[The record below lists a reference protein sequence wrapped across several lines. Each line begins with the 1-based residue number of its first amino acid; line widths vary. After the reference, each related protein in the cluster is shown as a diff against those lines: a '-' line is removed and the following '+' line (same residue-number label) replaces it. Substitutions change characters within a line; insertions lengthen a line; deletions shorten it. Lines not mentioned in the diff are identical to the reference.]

1 MLEGRTTRISFS
13 GLKEENMSKMQLGV
27 IFGSRTCEHEVSII
41 SAVQLMR
48 HVNREKY
55 DVIPIYITQKGEWYT
70 GEPLLDIK
78 TYTPFDP
85 YKKGLV
91 SVHLDLTAASGAL
104 LHYTPPKGLLGGGK
118 EEMIARLDCVIPVMH
133 GLHGEDGSLQGL
145 LEMAGLPYTS
155 TGVTG
160 SAVGM
165 DKITMK
171 RFFRGCGFPILPDCA
186 VTRSS
191 FEQDE
196 NSAMDAIEK
205 ALPYPVFV
213 KPACLGSSIGVSR
226 ADDRA
231 SLREALE
238 LAFSYDRRVLVEQGL
253 DKPIEVNCS
262 VLGFDGQ
269 RKTSVL
275 EMPNSGA
282 GFLDF
287 SEKYLAGSGGSKGMA
302 SLKRIVPAPIGEELT
317 RTLQALSIQVF
328 DAMDCKGVV
337 RIDYMLDRHSDRYYI
352 TEINTIPGSLAYYLW
367 QESGLNYAALIDEM
381 VDCAM
386 RAYQEKERNS
396 FAFTSDILSGV
407 QLGGVKGGKTGGK
420 LKL

>member
-1 MLEGRTTRISFS
+1 MG
-13 GLKEENMSKMQLGV
+13 KMQLGV
-27 IFGSRTCEHEVSII
+27 IFGSRTCEHEVAII

-48 HVNREKY
+48 NVNREKY
-55 DVIPIYITQKGEWYT
+55 DVSPIYISQKGEWFT
-70 GEPLLDIK
+70 GDALMDIK

-85 YKKGLV
+85 FMKGILP
-91 SVHLDLTAASGAL
+91 VHLDLTAGSGAL
-104 LHYTPPKGLLGGGK
+104 LHYEPAKGLLGGGK
-118 EEMIARLDCVIPVMH
+118 EKVVARLDCVIPVMH

-145 LEMAGLPYTS
+145 LELADIPYSS

-171 RFFRGCGFPILPDCA
+171 RFFRGMGYPVLPDCA
-186 VTRSS
+186 MTRAQW
-191 FEQDE
+191 EQDQAACVKRVE
-196 NSAMDAIEK
+196 E

-231 SLREALE
+231 ALMDA
-238 LAFSYDRRVLVEQGL
+238 LNLGFSYDRRVLIEQGL

-262 VLGFDGQ
+262 VLGYDGK
-269 RKTSVL
+269 RRASVL

-287 SEKYLAGSGGSKGMA
+287 SEKYLAGSTGSKGMA

-317 RTLQALSIQVF
+317 HALQALSLDIF

-337 RIDYMLDRHSDRYYI
+337 RIDYMLDRHSDHYYI

-367 QESGLNYAALIDEM
+367 AETGLPYSQLIDEM
-381 VDCAM
+381 VDCAL
-386 RAYQEKERNS
+386 RAFAEKKRNS
-396 FAFTSDILSGV
+396 FAFSSDILSGV
-407 QLGGVKGGKTGGK
+407 VLGGKKGGK

>member
-1 MLEGRTTRISFS
+1 MG
-13 GLKEENMSKMQLGV
+13 KMQLGV
-27 IFGSRTCEHEVSII
+27 IFGSRTCEHEVAII

-48 HVNREKY
+48 NVNREKY
-55 DVIPIYITQKGEWYT
+55 DVIPIYISQKGEWFT
-70 GEPLLDIK
+70 GDALMDIK

-85 YKKGLV
+85 FMKGILPV
-91 SVHLDLTAASGAL
+91 NLDLSAGSGAL
-104 LHYTPPKGLLGGGK
+104 LHYEPAKGLLGGGK
-118 EEMIARLDCVIPVMH
+118 EKVVARLDCVIPVMH

-145 LEMAGLPYTS
+145 LELADIPYSS

-171 RFFRGCGFPILPDCA
+171 RFFRGMGYPVLPDCA
-186 VTRSS
+186 MTRAPW
-191 FEQDE
+191 EQDQAACVKRVE
-196 NSAMDAIEK
+196 E

-231 SLREALE
+231 ALMDA
-238 LAFSYDRRVLVEQGL
+238 LNLGFSYDRRVLIEQGL

-262 VLGFDGQ
+262 VLGYDGK
-269 RKTSVL
+269 RRASVL

-287 SEKYLAGSGGSKGMA
+287 SEKYLAGSTGSKGMA

-317 RTLQALSIQVF
+317 HALQALSLDIF

-337 RIDYMLDRHSDRYYI
+337 RIDYMLDRHSDHYYI
-352 TEINTIPGSLAYYLW
+352 PEINTIPGSLAYYLW
-367 QESGLNYAALIDEM
+367 AETGLPYSQLIDEM
-381 VDCAM
+381 VDCAL
-386 RAYQEKERNS
+386 RAFAEKKRNS
-396 FAFTSDILSGV
+396 FAFSSDILSGV
-407 QLGGVKGGKTGGK
+407 VLGGKKGGK

>member
-1 MLEGRTTRISFS
+1 
-13 GLKEENMSKMQLGV
+13 MSKTQLGV
-27 IFGSRTCEHEVSII
+27 IYGSRTCEHEVAII

-48 HVNREKY
+48 NVNREKY
-55 DVIPIYITQKGEWYT
+55 DVIPVYITQKGEWFT
-70 GEPLLDIK
+70 GEPLLDMK

-85 YKKGLV
+85 FQKGLIPV
-91 SVHLDLTAASGAL
+91 RLDLTAGSGAL
-104 LHYTPPKGLLGGGK
+104 IHYEPPKGLLGGGK
-118 EEMIARLDCVIPVMH
+118 EQIAARLDCVIPVMH

-145 LEMAGLPYTS
+145 LELADLPYAS

-171 RFFRGCGFPILPDCA
+171 RFFRGCGFPVLPDWA
-186 VTRSS
+186 LTRSAWERDREAS
-191 FEQDE
+191 MKQ
-196 NSAMDAIEK
+196 IEEK
-205 ALPYPVFV
+205 LPYPVFV

-231 SLREALE
+231 SLQAALE
-238 LAFSYDRRVLVEQGL
+238 LAFSYDRRVLVEKGL

-262 VLGFDGQ
+262 VLGFDGE
-269 RKTSVL
+269 RRASVL

-287 SEKYLAGSGGSKGMA
+287 SEKYLAGSGSKGMA

-317 RTLQALSIQVF
+317 KKLQALSLNIF

-337 RIDYMLDRHSDRYYI
+337 RIDFMLDRHSDDYFI

-367 QESGLNYAALIDEM
+367 AESGLPYAGLIDEM
-381 VDCAM
+381 VECAL
-386 RAYQEKERNS
+386 RAHREKEKNS
-396 FAFTSDILSGV
+396 FAFASDILSGAV
-407 QLGGVKGGKTGGK
+407 LGGKKGGK

>member
-1 MLEGRTTRISFS
+1 MG
-13 GLKEENMSKMQLGV
+13 KMQLGV
-27 IFGSRTCEHEVSII
+27 IFGSRTCEHEVAII

-48 HVNREKY
+48 NVNREKY
-55 DVIPIYITQKGEWYT
+55 DVIPIYISQKGEWFT
-70 GEPLLDIK
+70 GDALMDIK

-85 YKKGLV
+85 FMKGILP
-91 SVHLDLTAASGAL
+91 VHLDLTAGSGAL
-104 LHYTPPKGLLGGGK
+104 LHYEPAKGLLGGGK
-118 EEMIARLDCVIPVMH
+118 EKVVARLDCVIPVMH

-145 LEMAGLPYTS
+145 LELADIPYSS

-171 RFFRGCGFPILPDCA
+171 RFFRGMGYPVLPDCA
-186 VTRSS
+186 MTRAQW
-191 FEQDE
+191 EQDQAACVKRVE
-196 NSAMDAIEK
+196 E

-231 SLREALE
+231 ALMDA
-238 LAFSYDRRVLVEQGL
+238 LNLGFSYDRRVLIEQGL

-262 VLGFDGQ
+262 VLGYDGK
-269 RKTSVL
+269 RHASVL

-287 SEKYLAGSGGSKGMA
+287 SEKYLAGSTGSKGMA

-317 RTLQALSIQVF
+317 HALQALSLDIF

-337 RIDYMLDRHSDRYYI
+337 RIDYMLDRHSDHYYI

-367 QESGLNYAALIDEM
+367 AETGLPYSQLIDEM
-381 VDCAM
+381 VDCAL
-386 RAYQEKERNS
+386 RAFAEKKRNS
-396 FAFTSDILSGV
+396 FAFSSDILSGV
-407 QLGGVKGGKTGGK
+407 VLGGKKGGK

>member
-1 MLEGRTTRISFS
+1 
-13 GLKEENMSKMQLGV
+13 MSKMQLGV
-27 IFGSRTCEHEVSII
+27 LFGSRTCEHEVAII

-48 HVNREKY
+48 NVNREKY
-55 DVIPIYITQKGEWYT
+55 DVIPVYISQKGEWFT
-70 GEPLLDIK
+70 GAPLLDMK

-85 YKKGLV
+85 FTKGLIP
-91 SVHLDLTAASGAL
+91 VHLDLTAGSGAL
-104 LHYTPPKGLLGGGK
+104 LHYAPPRGLLGGGR
-118 EEMIARLDCVIPVMH
+118 EEVVARLDCVIPVMH
-133 GLHGEDGSLQGL
+133 GLHGEDGSVQGL
-145 LEMAGLPYTS
+145 LELANIPYAS
-155 TGVTG
+155 TGITG

-171 RFFRGCGFPILPDCA
+171 RFFRGMGYPVLPDCA
-186 VTRSS
+186 LTRAQW
-191 FEQDE
+191 ER
-196 NSAMDAIEK
+196 DADAALDQVEK

-226 ADDRA
+226 ADSRDK
-231 SLREALE
+231 LREALA

-262 VLGFDGQ
+262 VLGFDGD
-269 RKTSVL
+269 RRASVL
-275 EMPNSGA
+275 EMPNAGT

-287 SEKYLAGSGGSKGMA
+287 AEKYLAGSTGSKGMA

-317 RTLQALSIQVF
+317 KALQALSLDIF

-337 RIDYMLDRHSDRYYI
+337 RIDYMLDRHSDHYYI

-367 QESGLNYAALIDEM
+367 AETGLPYDQLIDEM
-381 VDCAM
+381 VKCAL
-386 RAYQEKERNS
+386 RAFREKERNS
-396 FAFTSDILSGV
+396 FAYSSDILSGAV
-407 QLGGVKGGKTGGK
+407 LGGGKKGGK

>member
-1 MLEGRTTRISFS
+1 
-13 GLKEENMSKMQLGV
+13 MSKIQLGV
-27 IFGSRTCEHEVSII
+27 MFGSRTCEHEVSII

-48 HVNREKY
+48 NVNREKY
-55 DVIPIYITQKGEWYT
+55 DVIPVYISQKGEWFT

-85 YKKGLV
+85 YKKGIV
-91 SVHLDLTAASGAL
+91 SVHLDLTAGSGAL
-104 LHYTPPKGLLGGGK
+104 LHYVPAKGLFGGGK
-118 EEMIARLDCVIPVMH
+118 EEVVARLDCVIPVMH

-145 LEMAGLPYTS
+145 LELAGLPYAS

-186 VTRSS
+186 MTRAQ
-191 FEQDE
+191 FEKDAE
-196 NSAMDAIEK
+196 AAMNEVEK

-226 ADDRA
+226 ADNREK
-231 SLREALE
+231 LKEALE
-238 LAFSYDRRVLVEQGL
+238 LAFSYDRRVLIEQGL
-253 DKPIEVNCS
+253 DKPIEVNC
-262 VLGFDGQ
+262 
-269 RKTSVL
+269 SVL

-302 SLKRIVPAPIGEELT
+302 SLKRIVPAPIGEDLTKEL
-317 RTLQALSIQVF
+317 QELSLRIF

-337 RIDYMLDRHSDRYYI
+337 RIDYMLDRHSDNYYI

-367 QESGLNYAALIDEM
+367 QESGLKYSQLIDRM

-386 RAYQEKERNS
+386 KAYQEKERNS
-396 FAFTSDILSGV
+396 FAFHSDILSGV
-407 QLGGVKGGKTGGK
+407 QLGGAKGAKGGK

>member
-1 MLEGRTTRISFS
+1 MG
-13 GLKEENMSKMQLGV
+13 KMQLGV
-27 IFGSRTCEHEVSII
+27 IFGSRTCEHEVAII

-48 HVNREKY
+48 NVNREKY
-55 DVIPIYITQKGEWYT
+55 DVIPIYISQKGEWFT
-70 GEPLLDIK
+70 GDALMDIK

-85 YKKGLV
+85 FMKGILP
-91 SVHLDLTAASGAL
+91 VHLDLTAGSGAL
-104 LHYTPPKGLLGGGK
+104 LHYEPAKGLLGGGK
-118 EEMIARLDCVIPVMH
+118 EKVVARLDCVIPVMH

-145 LEMAGLPYTS
+145 LELADIPYSS

-171 RFFRGCGFPILPDCA
+171 RFFRGMGYPVLPDCA
-186 VTRSS
+186 MTRAQW
-191 FEQDE
+191 EQDQAACVKRVE
-196 NSAMDAIEK
+196 E

-231 SLREALE
+231 ALMDA
-238 LAFSYDRRVLVEQGL
+238 LDLGFSYDRRVLIEQGL

-262 VLGFDGQ
+262 VLGYDGK
-269 RKTSVL
+269 RRASVL

-287 SEKYLAGSGGSKGMA
+287 SEKYLAGSTGSKGMA

-317 RTLQALSIQVF
+317 HALQALSLDIF

-337 RIDYMLDRHSDRYYI
+337 RIDYMLDRHSDHYYI

-367 QESGLNYAALIDEM
+367 AETGLPYSQLIDEM
-381 VDCAM
+381 VDCAL
-386 RAYQEKERNS
+386 RAFAEKKRNS
-396 FAFTSDILSGV
+396 FAFSSDILSGV
-407 QLGGVKGGKTGGK
+407 VLGGKKGGK